1 MRVLGTLIASVMLLS
16 SGCGGDGRPAKSPS
30 TADAV
35 LTTFYPTEYFA
46 ARISGGL
53 VPVECPLPEGE
64 DPADWRPPAAVLE
77 RYQAAGLVVING
89 ASFEEWTALA
99 SLPFSRMCDS
109 TAGFASDFIT
119 FESVSHRHG
128 SEGEHSH
135 EGTDGHTWLDPV
147 NARMQ
152 AEAMLIAMSRRWPE
166 HERAFRD
173 NADALFADL
182 GALDSKLKA
191 ISMAGPVR
199 VVASHPAYNYIG
211 RRYGWELRNIDLP
224 PDSPVATET
233 LHILREPG
241 LSGALV
247 LFESAPDA
255 AVVAALESAGFSHTV
270 FSPCESLCADTRAKG
285 DSYLTV
291 MNDNIDRLAA
301 ALKVAES
308 KAATPSE
315 NP

>member
-1 MRVLGTLIASVMLLS
+1 MRIFATVIASLMLLT
-16 SGCGGDGRPAKSPS
+16 SGCGRNAEPAESS
-30 TADAV
+30 GAVDAV
-35 LTTFYPTEYFA
+35 FTTFYPTEFFA

-53 VPVECPLPEGE
+53 VPVECPLPSGE
-64 DPADWRPPAAVLE
+64 DPASWQPTEAVLQ

-99 SLPFSRMCDS
+99 SLPFSRTCDT
-109 TAGFASDFIT
+109 TAGFAADFIT
-119 FESVSHRHG
+119 FETVRHRHG

-152 AEAMLIAMSRRWPE
+152 ADSILLAMSRRWPE

-173 NADALFADL
+173 NAEALFTDL
-182 GALDSKLKA
+182 GALDTKLKA
-191 ISMAGPVR
+191 ISQDGSVR

-211 RRYGWELRNIDLP
+211 RRYGWEVRNVDLP
-224 PDSPVATET
+224 PEGPVSAET
-233 LHILREPG
+233 LNVLKEPG
-241 LSGALV
+241 LSGAVV

-255 AVVAALESAGFSHTV
+255 AVVAALGSAGFSYTV
-270 FSPCESLCADTRAKG
+270 FSPCESLDAETRSKG
-285 DSYLTV
+285 KSYLTV
-291 MNDNIDRLAA
+291 MNDNINQLAA
-301 ALKVAES
+301 ALKSAGS
-308 KAATPSE
+308 KTATPSE